1 MHDSTQAN
9 LLTLFTRFAD
19 SNRRCFAYGRK
30 ALDDGCPNTARFF
43 HALTRS
49 YSIQA
54 ANMLKRAGAIQ
65 SSAEN
70 LKQIL
75 IEEREMCLDVLP
87 DYISQARAEGDNAP
101 RIAFE
106 WSQGS
111 GESLAD
117 LFEEVLRQLVH
128 DHDCDI
134 NELHVCAICGYLV
147 KGEAPDV
154 CPNCGVNKKLIPAVE

>member
-1 MHDSTQAN
+1 
-9 LLTLFTRFAD
+9 
-19 SNRRCFAYGRK
+19 
-30 ALDDGCPNTARFF
+30 
-43 HALTRS
+43 
-49 YSIQA
+49 
-54 ANMLKRAGAIQ
+54 MLKSAGAIQ

-75 IEEREMCLDVLP
+75 MEEWEMCLEVFS
-87 DYISQARAEGDNAP
+87 DYISQAGAEDDNAP

-111 GESLAD
+111 GESLSD
-117 LFEEVLRQLVH
+117 LFEEVLQQLAH
-128 DHDCDI
+128 DHDCDS
-134 NELHVCAICGYLV
+134 NELHVCAICGCLV